1 MLLVIKLVSNLIKG
15 KTVYTDSLITSSRLF
30 TSKSGEETGPKYST
44 QNKNKNKNGE
54 LNDIGKCELFSAL
67 ICESYELYKRYCY
80 YIIVLK
86 VSV

>member
-30 TSKSGEETGPKYST
+30 TSKSGEATGPKYSI
-44 QNKNKNKNGE
+44 QNKNKNGE

-67 ICESYELYKRYCY
+67 ICESYEIYKRYHY